1 MTGTVCAQ
9 PADPVSLN
17 PGTPDWGSASCGE
30 QGRAA
35 RAGAMG
41 PAGLHERLSRALSR
55 RLLCAMRRG
64 SHLVLKQPD
73 PREARLE
80 FLPGDTLAGRATG
93 REAGLDAF
101 VVLPSKRSF

>member
-9 PADPVSLN
+9 PVDPVSLN

-55 RLLCAMRRG
+55 
-64 SHLVLKQPD
+64 
-73 PREARLE
+73 
-80 FLPGDTLAGRATG
+80 
-93 REAGLDAF
+93 
-101 VVLPSKRSF
+101 